1 MKKYIKVINGE
12 CVIDTRTNI
21 TITMDGMTTYNPT
34 EKMLLENG
42 WEVYDPAFEESIEDI
57 RNYKII
63 EVETYDTSNDV
74 NIFYV
79 NDYPIWLDKS
89 TRAGLI
95 LRFNAE
101 MGFGK
106 TETSLWYNGMEFKLP
121 IDNAIQMLYAIEVY
135 ASQCYDNT
143 QKHLS
148 IIKGLE
154 TKEEIEAYDYM
165 SDYPEPLKFEM

>member
-1 MKKYIKVINGE
+1 MKKYTKIINGE
-12 CVIDTRTNI
+12 RIIDTRSNI
-21 TITMDGMTTYNPT
+21 TIDMDGMTTYNPT
-34 EKMLLENG
+34 EEMLFENG
-42 WEVYDPAFEESIEDI
+42 WEVYDEVFIETIEDVKKNKAEEI
-57 RNYKII
+57 SN
-63 EVETYDTSNDV
+63 YDTSSDV
-74 NIFYV
+74 NVFYV

-106 TETSLWYNGMEFKLP
+106 SETSLWYNGMEFKLP
-121 IDNAIQMLYAIEVY
+121 IDSAIQMLYAIEVY

-148 IIKGLE
+148 IINSLE
-154 TKEEIEAYDYM
+154 TKEEIEVYNYM
-165 SDYPEPLKFEM
+165 SDYPEPLKFEI